1 MNVLKL
7 EKADKEQ
14 VIYSYQPEGIGDLGE
29 ISFSFAS
36 NRAHVLK
43 KAQQDTQNSRYANKA
58 MQKISDFILHKNL
71 PLEYIRRHG
80 IKSQKDTHYTKNNT
94 YSEVVWQ

>member
-14 VIYSYQPEGIGDLGE
+14 VIYSYQPEGMGDLGE

-36 NRAHVLK
+36 NSAQVIK
-43 KAQQDTQNSRYANKA
+43 KSQQDTQNNRYANKA
-58 MQKISDFILHKNL
+58 MQKISDFIMKKNL
-71 PLEYIRRHG
+71 PLEYT
-80 IKSQKDTHYTKNNT
+80 QAWY
-94 YSEVVWQ
+94 